1 CSLVWLELL
10 LLSQQPLSRLCAL
23 GRMSRW
29 LKRCGDY
36 FRRRPL
42 RILTAS
48 VTTGLRG
55 VVTLR
60 TNKESL
66 EHCISDSTG

>member
-1 CSLVWLELL
+1 
-10 LLSQQPLSRLCAL
+10 
-23 GRMSRW
+23 MSRW

-42 RILTAS
+42 RILTAG

-66 EHCISDSTG
+66 KHCISDSTG

>member
-1 CSLVWLELL
+1 
-10 LLSQQPLSRLCAL
+10 
-23 GRMSRW
+23 MSRW

-42 RILTAS
+42 RILTAGI
-48 VTTGLRG
+48 TTDWYFMKSQDVWIFGAYIGLRG

-66 EHCISDSTG
+66 KHCISDSTG

>member
-1 CSLVWLELL
+1 
-10 LLSQQPLSRLCAL
+10 
-23 GRMSRW
+23 MSRW

-48 VTTGLRG
+48 NLGLTQDWYFMKSQDVWIFGVYIGLRG

-66 EHCISDSTG
+66 EHCISDSIG

>member
-1 CSLVWLELL
+1 
-10 LLSQQPLSRLCAL
+10 
-23 GRMSRW
+23 MSRW

-42 RILTAS
+42 RILTAG
-48 VTTGLRG
+48 VTTGLIG

-66 EHCISDSTG
+66 KHCISDSTG